1 LTNPVPVAI
10 TGEFL
15 PPFRKSHVQDDNALF
30 DRHVLRQRLVRAHG
44 LGFADFLVARAA
56 GDLGERLSAI
66 TRVFPLALDLG
77 TPTDAALS
85 LLAARAGTDQA
96 FRAALVPGGGKLDL
110 IADDERLPF
119 ADGSLA
125 LVTSLLALQSVND
138 LPGALVQIRR
148 ALAPDGLFLGCFFGG
163 ATLTELRQSLT
174 EAESE
179 LEGGV
184 SPRVAPSVDV
194 RAAGSLLQ
202 RAGFALP
209 VTDSE
214 PVTVRY
220 RHPLA
225 LLADLRAMGLTNVLK
240 ARRRLPLRRS
250 TLMRALALY
259 AERFSDPDGKVRAT
273 FEMIWVSGWAA
284 HDSQQKPLKP
294 GSAKARL
301 ADALRTIETSTGE
314 KAGH

>member
-1 LTNPVPVAI
+1 L
-10 TGEFL
+10 
-15 PPFRKSHVQDDNALF
+15 HDDNALF
-30 DRHVLRQRLVRAHG
+30 DRPLLRQRIARAHR
-44 LGFADFLVARAA
+44 LGFADFLVARATD
-56 GDLGERLSAI
+56 DLGERLSAI
-66 TRVFPLALDLG
+66 TREFPVALDLG
-77 TPTDAALS
+77 TPTNAALK
-85 LLAARAGTDQA
+85 LLAARPGTTHA
-96 FRAALVPGGGKLDL
+96 FRAVLVPGGGRLDVV
-110 IADDERLPF
+110 ADDERLPF
-119 ADGSLA
+119 ADCSLT

-148 ALAPDGLFLGCFFGG
+148 ALAPDGLFIGCFFGG
-163 ATLTELRQSLT
+163 ATLSELRQAFT

-179 LEGGV
+179 LEGGA
-184 SPRVAPSVDV
+184 SPRVAPYADV

-220 RHPLA
+220 SNPLA
-225 LLADLRAMGLTNVLK
+225 LLADLRAMGLTNVLTS
-240 ARRRLPLRRS
+240 RRRTPLRRA
-250 TLMRALALY
+250 TLMRAMAIY

-284 HDSQQKPLKP
+284 HESQQKPLKP

-301 ADALRTIETSTGE
+301 ADALKAIETSTGE
-314 KAGH
+314 KAGG